1 MFSFFS
7 KKEKPISEPS
17 EQYTKLRNSLLLS
30 TPDQFNIRPSEK
42 NPNVWGV
49 LIDENFGTYVQSL
62 RVTADGQ
69 MNIFQFAG
77 ETPLRE
83 DPRMAKL
90 IRLLLIQAEAT
101 SYSSLTSTTP
111 YTLPSIS
118 QIRFSILTFVGTYSI
133 EVEVKELAI
142 SGEKHPLTR
151 LTNAYHAILFL
162 NKWGRLQSPIDITW
176 FQPYAAGEQTKVYS
190 QPDLNSTV
198 ITEFM
203 DGDEF
208 EFGVR
213 KEVDGNIWFTVT
225 LPSGQ
230 WGYISGKSKVL
241 PFLQLSLVEKEV
253 VIYSERSTQS
263 AVITRMKKNALYYVI
278 PTGTDEKWAK
288 IRDSS
293 GNEGFIDGSTRGI
306 KVN

>member
-30 TPDQFNIRPSEK
+30 GPEQFNIQPSGK
-42 NPNVWGV
+42 NPDVWGV

-62 RVTADGQ
+62 RITADGK
-69 MNIFQFAG
+69 MSIFQFAG
-77 ETPLRE
+77 ETLVRE

-90 IRLLLIQAEAT
+90 IRLLIIQAEDSYPRFSLET
-101 SYSSLTSTTP
+101 SYS
-111 YTLPSIS
+111 LPPNGY
-118 QIRFSILTFVGTYSI
+118 IRFSVLTFTGTYTT

-142 SGEKHPLTR
+142 SGEKHPLNR
-151 LTNAYHAILFL
+151 LTYAYHAILFL
-162 NKWGRLQSPIDITW
+162 NKWGKLQSPMDISW
-176 FQPYAAGEQTKVYS
+176 FQPYAVGEQTKLYS
-190 QPDLNSTV
+190 QPNLHSTL
-198 ITEFM
+198 ITELM

-213 KEVDGNIWFTVT
+213 KEVDGHIWLTVT

-230 WGYISGKSKVL
+230 WGYISGKSKAI

-253 VIYSERSTQS
+253 IVYSEPSTQS
-263 AVITRMKKNALYYVI
+263 TVIKHMKKNALYHVI
-278 PTGTDEKWAK
+278 PAGTDDRWAK

-293 GNEGFIDGSTRGI
+293 GIEGFIDGKTRGI